1 MGARKHGTTQGLFLL
16 RFVTCWRPCVQGPD
30 KKSIHKRNPHAYI
43 DPVPQRLCRWVH
55 PTPQPI
61 QGVLKMRSLMKNLT
75 CRFLIVALLSLSF
88 QAARAGMIGADQAA
102 TAGAPQTDRGVV
114 MSVLGRAETTAQ
126 LQAAG
131 IDPAMA
137 RERVAAMTDQE
148 VQALASDL
156 QNAPA
161 GAALHA
167 GGYLAIVLVA
177 GLIWYFAYRR

>member
-1 MGARKHGTTQGLFLL
+1 
-16 RFVTCWRPCVQGPD
+16 
-30 KKSIHKRNPHAYI
+30 
-43 DPVPQRLCRWVH
+43 
-55 PTPQPI
+55 
-61 QGVLKMRSLMKNLT
+61 MRSLMKNLT

-114 MSVLGRAETTAQ
+114 MSVLGRAETAAQ

-131 IDPAMA
+131 IDPTMA